1 MKLTDNMTAVIT
13 HTAQESQKTPVDDR
27 VDRAMELGMFLRAR
41 RESLDPRR
49 LETAKG
55 MGVPARPG
63 CAAKK

>member
-41 RESLDPRR
+41 RE
-49 LETAKG
+49 A
-55 MGVPARPG
+55 
-63 CAAKK
+63 